1 MKRIANI
8 QSKLQLSKDRNNDYS
23 GFKYMSIEDMLIALK
38 PLLEE
43 EDLMMIMYDEIVE
56 VGERNYVKA
65 NIEIHDKESGEIVIL
80 RSGYAREALSKKG
93 MDESQITG
101 SASSYA
107 RKRAVSGLF
116 LIDGEKDAD
125 SNEYQKKIKGKIPS
139 VSTIQAKIKTSGL
152 TDEEVE
158 ETLKHYRVKDLKDL
172 TGEQKIELDTALTKR
187 IKNNENNE

>member
-1 MKRIANI
+1 
-8 QSKLQLSKDRNNDYS
+8 
-23 GFKYMSIEDMLIALK
+23 
-38 PLLEE
+38 LEE
-43 EDLMMIMYDEIVE
+43 EGLMMVMWDDIVQ
-56 VGERNYVKA
+56 VGERYYVQA
-65 NIEIHDKESGEIVIL
+65 NIEIRDKETGEPVCKTT
-80 RSGYAREALSKKG
+80 GYAREALSKKG

-125 SNEYQKKIKGKIPS
+125 SNEYQKKIKGRIPS

-187 IKNNENNE
+187 IKSNENNE